1 MALIEP
7 WHEYLVLP
15 GALGVLVLQLL
26 ALPIPR
32 PRLRQAICAAGSAL
46 MAAIFVTVLIMGLQQ
61 GTANIGA
68 GIMLF
73 LLPVS
78 GLLTATAFGRVDW

>member
-1 MALIEP
+1 MALVEP

-15 GALGVLVLQLL
+15 GALAVLALQLL
-26 ALPIPR
+26 ALLIPR
-32 PRLRQAICAAGSAL
+32 PTLRRAICAAGSAV
-46 MAAIFVTVLIMGLQQ
+46 MAAIFATVLGMGLQQ

-78 GLLTATAFGRVDW
+78 GLLTVTAFARVDW

>member
-7 WHEYLVLP
+7 WYEYLVLP

-78 GLLTATAFGRVDW
+78 GY